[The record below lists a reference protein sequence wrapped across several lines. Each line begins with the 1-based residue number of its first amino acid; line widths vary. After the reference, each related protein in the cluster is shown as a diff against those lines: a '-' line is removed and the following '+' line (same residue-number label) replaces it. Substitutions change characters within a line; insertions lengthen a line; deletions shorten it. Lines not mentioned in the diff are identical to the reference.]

1 MKLAY
6 GFGYT
11 LGLIAKGALFLGKL
25 LSGVLVK
32 GLMLVG
38 KAMMFAGRAMLM
50 NPLGLLIT
58 GIAVGAFLIYE
69 YWEPISA
76 FFSTLWAD
84 VTVIFDNV
92 CQFVTNIWNDVQ
104 GIWSAVWDGVTS
116 WFTDLWESIKGLFNG
131 NFTEL
136 GNIILAF
143 NPLSLF
149 QTIFSSVLN
158 YFGVELSAEFTNFGK
173 NIIDG
178 LVNGI
183 GNAWNSA
190 KETVSELGT
199 SVKDWFAEK
208 LGIHSPSRVFMGFGE
223 NTVQGLAIGV
233 NKSLG
238 LAEKASD
245 EMSNAVGISP
255 LQLSIITNH
264 FCTTTKRAS
273 STWRNDDSF

>member
-38 KAMMFAGRAMLM
+38 KTMLFVGRAMLM
-50 NPLGLLIT
+50 NPIGLLIT

-76 FFSTLWAD
+76 FFSTLWAE

-104 GIWSAVWDGVTS
+104 GIWSAVWDGVTN
-116 WFTDLWESIKGLFNG
+116 WFTGLWESINGLFNG

-149 QTIFSSVLN
+149 QSI
-158 YFGVELSAEFTNFGK
+158 
-173 NIIDG
+173 
-178 LVNGI
+178 LV
-183 GNAWNSA
+183 
-190 KETVSELGT
+190 
-199 SVKDWFAEK
+199 
-208 LGIHSPSRVFMGFGE
+208 
-223 NTVQGLAIGV
+223 QY
-233 NKSLG
+233 
-238 LAEKASD
+238 
-245 EMSNAVGISP
+245 
-255 LQLSIITNH
+255 
-264 FCTTTKRAS
+264 
-273 STWRNDDSF
+273 